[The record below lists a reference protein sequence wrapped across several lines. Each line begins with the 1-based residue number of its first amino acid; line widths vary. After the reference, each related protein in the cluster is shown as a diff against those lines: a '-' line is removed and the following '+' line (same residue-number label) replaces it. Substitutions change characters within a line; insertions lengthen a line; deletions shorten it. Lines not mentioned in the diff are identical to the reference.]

1 MKKQIVTVIGLGF
14 VGFPTAC
21 ILASCKN
28 KKFQRKFKV
37 NGIDRKL
44 NKIKK
49 KIINI
54 NSKSGIL
61 TEDKNLNKIIK
72 DVVKNNLINFS
83 NSLQNISKSDIVI
96 VSVNFDFSNKSVSK
110 SFNEIKYLFKEIG
123 QKIKKKSMILMETTI
138 PPGTCDNIIIPIL
151 RKTLKRR
158 KIKIEDIYLNYSYER
173 VTPGKEYM
181 NSIINNHRCYA
192 GMNKSS
198 ALKCKNFLKQF
209 INYKRFSLFEFDNL
223 IDCEAAK
230 ILENSYRAINIA
242 FIDEWTKY
250 ANATKLNLNR
260 VINAIKKR
268 KTHTNIMSPGLGVG
282 GYCITKD
289 PDFINFSTRFFSN
302 VRFNF
307 PITNIA
313 KKINESMPNTSI
325 NFIKSKIKN
334 IRKKKVL
341 ILGAAYK
348 QDVSDTR
355 YSPTVNLINYFKRKK
370 INFSIHDPV
379 IDIEEANKF
388 SVLKKLP
395 NLNNFNVILFCV
407 GHSYYKNIRIKKL
420 PKKPIYFDLNRVLSF
435 SQIKLIKKRKLKL
448 EILGGNY

>member
-28 KKFQRKFKV
+28 KKLQRKFKV

-181 NSIINNHRCYA
+181 NSIINSHRCYA

-268 KTHTNIMSPGLGVG
+268 KTHNNIMSPGLGVG

-289 PDFINFSTRFFSN
+289 PDFINFSTKFFSN

-313 KKINESMPNTSI
+313 KKNKRIN
-325 NFIKSKIKN
+325 
-334 IRKKKVL
+334 
-341 ILGAAYK
+341 A
-348 QDVSDTR
+348 
-355 YSPTVNLINYFKRKK
+355 
-370 INFSIHDPV
+370 
-379 IDIEEANKF
+379 
-388 SVLKKLP
+388 
-395 NLNNFNVILFCV
+395 
-407 GHSYYKNIRIKKL
+407 
-420 PKKPIYFDLNRVLSF
+420 
-435 SQIKLIKKRKLKL
+435 
-448 EILGGNY
+448 

>member
-1 MKKQIVTVIGLGF
+1 MKKQIVTVVGLGF

-21 ILASCKN
+21 ILASSKN
-28 KKFQRKFKV
+28 KNSQRKFEV
-37 NGIDRKL
+37 SGVDRKL
-44 NKIKK
+44 NEIKK
-49 KIINI
+49 KLTNL
-54 NSKSGIL
+54 NSESGIL
-61 TEDKNLNKIIK
+61 TEDQNLNRIIK
-72 DVVKNNLINFS
+72 NVVKNNLINFS
-83 NSLQNISKSDIVI
+83 NNLQNISKSDIII
-96 VSVNFDFSNKSVSK
+96 VSVNFDFSNNSNLKNFS
-110 SFNEIKYLFKEIG
+110 ELKYLFKEIG

-151 RKTLKRR
+151 KRTLKRR

-173 VTPGKEYM
+173 VMPGKEYM
-181 NSIINNHRCYA
+181 NSIINNYRCYA

-209 INYKRFSLFEFDNL
+209 INYKKFPLFEFDNL

-250 ANATKLNLNR
+250 ANTTKLNLNR

-268 KTHTNIMSPGLGVG
+268 KTHNNIMRPGLGVG

-289 PDFINFSTRFFSN
+289 PDFINFSAKFFSSA
-302 VRFNF
+302 RLSF

-313 KKINESMPNTSI
+313 KKINEAMPNTSI

-334 IRKKKVL
+334 IKKRNVL

-348 QDVSDTR
+348 QDVSDIR

-370 INFSIHDPV
+370 IDFSVHDPV
-379 IDIEEANKF
+379 IDVEDAKKF
-388 SVLKKLP
+388 SIVKKLP
-395 NLNNFNVILFCV
+395 NLNNFDLILFCV
-407 GHSYYKNIRIKKL
+407 GHSYYKNIKIKKL
-420 PKKPIYFDLNRVLSF
+420 PKKAIYFDLNQVLSF

-448 EILGGNY
+448 EVLGGNY

>member
-1 MKKQIVTVIGLGF
+1 
-14 VGFPTAC
+14 
-21 ILASCKN
+21 
-28 KKFQRKFKV
+28 
-37 NGIDRKL
+37 
-44 NKIKK
+44 
-49 KIINI
+49 
-54 NSKSGIL
+54 
-61 TEDKNLNKIIK
+61 
-72 DVVKNNLINFS
+72 
-83 NSLQNISKSDIVI
+83 
-96 VSVNFDFSNKSVSK
+96 
-110 SFNEIKYLFKEIG
+110 
-123 QKIKKKSMILMETTI
+123 
-138 PPGTCDNIIIPIL
+138 
-151 RKTLKRR
+151 
-158 KIKIEDIYLNYSYER
+158 
-173 VTPGKEYM
+173 
-181 NSIINNHRCYA
+181 
-192 GMNKSS
+192 MNKSS
-198 ALKCKNFLKQF
+198 ALQCNNFLKQF
-209 INYKRFSLFEFDNL
+209 INYKRFPLFEFDNL

-268 KTHTNIMSPGLGVG
+268 KTHNNIMSPGLGVG

-289 PDFINFSTRFFSN
+289 PDFINFSTKFFSN

-334 IRKKKVL
+334 LRKKKIL

-395 NLNNFNVILFCV
+395 NLNNYNVILFCV